1 VERVV
6 ERVVQVPQ
14 CRTVPR
20 GPLSFLS
27 LFLFLFIFLF
37 QGNQCPA
44 CVLCSVQII
53 PCFAVTKQQTLSSLD
68 LLYEGCLTSVVFYD

>member
-1 VERVV
+1 MERVV

-20 GPLSFLS
+20 GPLSFLPLFLS
-27 LFLFLFIFLF
+27 LFLFLF

-53 PCFAVTKQQTLSSLD
+53 PCFAVTKQQTVCSID
-68 LLYEGCLTSVVFYD
+68 LPYEGCLTSVFL